1 MNLSPEALLLL
12 FAACHFFVVWL
23 VCSPDQT
30 NRADWGIKKWFFL
43 FFADAHFTKNYR
55 RSTALPSHP
64 FKHTIIIKDSFG

>member
-30 NRADWGIKKWFFL
+30 NRADWGIKKL
-43 FFADAHFTKNYR
+43 FFYFLLTHISRKIIEEAPPYLPT
-55 RSTALPSHP
+55 RSSIL
-64 FKHTIIIKDSFG
+64 